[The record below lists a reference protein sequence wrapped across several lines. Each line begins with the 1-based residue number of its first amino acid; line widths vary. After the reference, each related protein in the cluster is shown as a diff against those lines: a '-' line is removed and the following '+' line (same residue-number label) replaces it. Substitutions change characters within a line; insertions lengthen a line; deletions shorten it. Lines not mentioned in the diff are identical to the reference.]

1 MARVTGGRRTKVTG
15 AAIIALLVAGGV
27 VAARGPSSQ
36 DRRPSYAQMNANGG
50 PATAMTAVSSS
61 PTTTMMAQAM
71 RGAVAGGAGGSSVP
85 ADVAG
90 STGEASSM
98 AIGAP
103 APAPAAPPGIGG
115 PKIVKTATL
124 SLEVGRNAFSRAF
137 REATAVAS
145 AQGGYVASSTS
156 ESHKGRLS
164 VGTIQ
169 MRVPADRFDAA
180 RQALLGLGKVSD
192 EQIGGQDVSGQLVD
206 IEARL
211 RSLGAQEDALRVLM
225 AKARTIGETIEVQQQ
240 LTQVRQQ
247 IEELSGQ
254 KARLDDSTAFATI
267 SVTLSEP
274 GVAVAPPKEPSANP
288 LSRAVH
294 RAAHGVVL
302 ELAGVVVVLGYAL
315 PLALLALLGWA
326 GWRLADRR
334 RVAAAG

>member
-1 MARVTGGRRTKVTG
+1 MARVTVGRRTKVTG
-15 AAIIALLVAGGV
+15 AAIVALLVAGGV
-27 VAARGPSSQ
+27 VAMRGSGGRE
-36 DRRPSYAQMNANGG
+36 RRPSYASANATGG
-50 PATAMTAVSSS
+50 PATTVVT
-61 PTTTMMAQAM
+61 PAM
-71 RGAVAGGAGGSSVP
+71 RGAVSGGGGAGSTAAGSSVA
-85 ADVAG
+85 ADLAAPQ
-90 STGEASSM
+90 SEASSV

-103 APAPAAPPGIGG
+103 APGPAPATPPGIGG

-124 SLEVGRNAFSRAF
+124 SVEVGRHAFDRAF
-137 REATAVAS
+137 RQATAVAS

-180 RQALLGLGKVSD
+180 RQALLDLGKVSD

-225 AKARTIGETIEVQQQ
+225 ARARTIGETIEVQQQ

-247 IEELSGQ
+247 IEDLSGQ

-274 GVAVAPPKEPSANP
+274 GVAVTPPKEPSANP

-334 RVAAAG
+334 RRIAPVG